1 MLRILFFLL
10 LFITVIVST
19 VAGGA
24 YWVYKNK
31 LHMPIALSED
41 VHHMVEPNSTLRA
54 VAMNLMDKKILNY
67 PTALLWVNLAR
78 WEKKANKIKAGEY
91 LINVGIT
98 PQQLLD
104 KMIAGKTVKYKLT
117 IPEGW
122 NFKQI
127 LAAIRK
133 HPKLV
138 QTLNDT
144 DNASIMAKLGYP
156 NEHPEGRFYPDT
168 YIFTSKTTDVTLLK
182 RAYKVMQTKLEA
194 AWKKRDDN
202 LPLKTPYEA
211 LILASLIEKETAVA
225 EERPL
230 IGGVF
235 TRRLKK
241 GMLLQTDPTV
251 IYALSEAYD
260 GKIYKRDLRID
271 SPYNTYRYK
280 GLPPTPIAMPGIAAI
295 EAALNPSEGNALYF
309 VAKGDKGYH
318 HFSSNL
324 KQHDCAVIKY
334 LLTKQ
339 SPSYRRW
346 CRKRPTCEACRS

>member
-1 MLRILFFLL
+1 MLKFL
-10 LFITVIVST
+10 LFIFLLITLILST
-19 VAGGA
+19 IAGGG
-24 YWVYKNK
+24 YWVYQNK
-31 LHMPIALSED
+31 LHMSIALSED
-41 VHHMVEPNSTLRA
+41 MHHMVEPNTTLRT

-122 NFKQI
+122 NFKQV

-133 HPKLV
+133 HPKLI
-138 QTLNDT
+138 QTLDDNDT
-144 DNASIMAKLGYP
+144 IMAKLGFA
-156 NEHPEGRFYPDT
+156 NQHPEGRFYPDT
-168 YIFTSKTTDVTLLK
+168 YIFTSKTTDVKILQ
-182 RAYKVMQTKLEA
+182 RAYKMMQTKLEA

-202 LPLKTPYEA
+202 LPLKTPYQA
-211 LILASLIEKETAVA
+211 LILASIIEKETAAA

-241 GMLLQTDPTV
+241 RMLLQTDPTV
-251 IYALSEAYD
+251 IYALSEAYN

-295 EAALNPSEGNALYF
+295 EAALHPSEGNTLYF
-309 VAKGDKGYH
+309 VAKGNQGYH

-324 KQHDCAVIKY
+324 KEHDCAVIKY

-339 SPSYRRW
+339 SPSHKRW
-346 CRKRPTCEACRS
+346 CRKRPSCQACRR